1 MKSLA
6 VSALFALF
14 SANALATVTQQCV
27 TPSTTGVTSDCTD
40 LGAYGAIGNA
50 YLLDGIGSCTF
61 TFTQPVSANSL
72 TISLD
77 SVEATSQISVE
88 VNGSSYT
95 SAAGDI
101 SILTGSFSGGNLVIS
116 GSGYGAT
123 AGNYSGGS
131 GTIALTNSPPPSIT
145 SLKVTSANA
154 SSAHALGVCF
164 TAAPS
169 SQPPG
174 APSIGVTTAG
184 DSQASVAFTPPSSDG
199 GAPISVYSATCTSS
213 DGGVTGSGSGT
224 SSPISVTGLTNG
236 KTYTCTVKATNSV
249 GDSTASSASATFA
262 PSAPPPTPTPAAIPT
277 LSEWAMIF
285 MASLMAMFG
294 IRRMRRSK

>member
-27 TPSTTGVTSDCTD
+27 TPSTTGVTSDCSD
-40 LGAYGAIGNA
+40 LGAYPPFSNA

-77 SVEATSQISVE
+77 SVEVASRISLE

-101 SILTGSFSGGNLVIS
+101 SILTGSASGGNLVIS
-116 GSGYGAT
+116 GSGYGAI
-123 AGNYSGGS
+123 AGNSSGGS

-145 SLKVTSANA
+145 SLKVTSASA
-154 SSAHALGVCF
+154 SSGHVLGVCF
-164 TAAPS
+164 TAAP
-169 SQPPG
+169 P
-174 APSIGVTTAG
+174 AE
-184 DSQASVAFTPPSSDG
+184 
-199 GAPISVYSATCTSS
+199 
-213 DGGVTGSGSGT
+213 
-224 SSPISVTGLTNG
+224 
-236 KTYTCTVKATNSV
+236 
-249 GDSTASSASATFA
+249 
-262 PSAPPPTPTPAAIPT
+262 PTAIPT
-277 LSEWAMIF
+277 LGEWAMIF